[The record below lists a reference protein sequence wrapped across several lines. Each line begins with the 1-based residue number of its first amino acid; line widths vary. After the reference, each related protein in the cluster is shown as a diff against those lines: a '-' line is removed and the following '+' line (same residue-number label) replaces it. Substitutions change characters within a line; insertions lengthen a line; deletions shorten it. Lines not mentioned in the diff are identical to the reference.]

1 MAILLWTDSDA
12 VGYVIGGVIFT
23 VQLLYLWQIE
33 VSTEVPRELMVWKMV
48 KNVPLLKWLMEA
60 ANLVQLRKVYTTN
73 ESQSSVHIIMSSQNV
88 DVLFL
93 FCL

>member
-93 FCL
+93 FYL

>member
-12 VGYVIGGVIFT
+12 VGNVIGGVIFT

-48 KNVPLLKWLMEA
+48 KNVPPLKWLMEA
-60 ANLVQLRKVYTTN
+60 ANLVQLRKVYTTT
-73 ESQSSVHIIMSSQNV
+73 ESHSSVHIIMSSQNV

-93 FCL
+93 FYL

>member
-12 VGYVIGGVIFT
+12 VGNVIGGVIFT

-48 KNVPLLKWLMEA
+48 KNVPPLKWLMEA
-60 ANLVQLRKVYTTN
+60 ANLVQLRKVYTT
-73 ESQSSVHIIMSSQNV
+73 SQPLRVTLQ
-88 DVLFL
+88 
-93 FCL
+93 CT

>member
-12 VGYVIGGVIFT
+12 VGYAIGGVTFT

-48 KNVPLLKWLMEA
+48 KNVPLLKWLMET

-93 FCL
+93 FYL